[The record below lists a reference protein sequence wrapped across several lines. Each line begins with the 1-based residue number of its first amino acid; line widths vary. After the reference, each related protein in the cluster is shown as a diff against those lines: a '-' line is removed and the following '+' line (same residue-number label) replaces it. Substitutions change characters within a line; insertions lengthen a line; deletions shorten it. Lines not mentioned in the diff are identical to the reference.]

1 MLEIIKYIT
10 EHGVHPGWIIFT
22 FIITITMFCQ
32 LSFLMFKYSLR
43 HLNIRNKGW
52 PPPHLDS
59 DGDFKKEKCEDE
71 DLEDK

>member
-22 FIITITMFCQ
+22 FIITISVFCQ
-32 LSFLMFKYSLR
+32 LSLSMVKYLLR
-43 HLNIRNKGW
+43 HLNIISKGW

-59 DGDFKKEKCEDE
+59 DGDFKKEKLDEDE
-71 DLEDK
+71 EDE